1 MRPAKPV
8 FSQSFAAF
16 AGTLAFFIAAGTLPL
31 SAQQATPATG
41 GNARTNAAPRQ
52 AAKKLFVRNLI
63 FKNEGGPEIDEA
75 LIAAHVS
82 LKPGSEYTRPEQSK
96 TIRSLFETGLF
107 DFVTVDPI
115 LDPEQETLDIQIS
128 YVARPL
134 LVGIYFEGNK
144 EWEGGTPEA
153 QSEYEQ
159 IIVNDYDSTKPDS
172 ENAVIGFF
180 RGKLIK
186 ECTDAGMTVGA
197 PLDRSLVMRSA
208 EKIKKKY
215 EAKFPFVKV
224 SPQIKVDKEKG
235 TATVTFVIEENLNTR
250 ITEIK
255 FIGNKSFDDMTL
267 RNVMQTSTWA
277 YTFDFSEWPG
287 NRFLKFSPIRDLG
300 RFNYATYQRDLVEL
314 TNFYQNNGFLDV
326 QVYGQPREELE
337 EGYSFVNNTETEGDL
352 PLEITISEGMR
363 YFVDEIQICGNDL
376 GKEHARF
383 SQQAIVAM
391 LAQYSP
397 RGVRRGDDVY
407 HDLLFPGMAYSPRAV
422 EVATEKIRD
431 YYGQVGYLNCR
442 VSVTREPDVDT
453 GKVVVK
459 FKIVEG
465 EKSYLRSVKIEGN
478 TTTKSEIILRELVLA
493 PGEVFDMVRMKT
505 SESRLKNT
513 SYFRQPNGQS
523 TISLRPADTPIPGQK
538 DLVVSVT
545 EAPTGSFNFGGGFST
560 VESLSAYIEFSE
572 SNFDIFNYRN
582 YFRGGGQK
590 FRFRIQ
596 VGTNSSTIEQ
606 SFEEPMVFGREIA
619 VGYDAYYKSDSYV
632 SSSYNTVDAGVK
644 IYGRR
649 RLFERVYGTL
659 YYKIDNYEIKDI
671 EWDVPQFIW
680 DEAGYTL
687 LSRGGLSL
695 SRDTRDSYLFPNS
708 GTKIVFTNE
717 LVGGPF
723 GGDCTY
729 YKMRLDAARWFPI
742 FDYQDQTVKLRMR
755 ADTAHAFGDSYV
767 PFFEKIKYG
776 GPYNLR
782 GFRYAHVG
790 PFVEDEPL
798 GGDSGAFISAEYTI
812 KLLEQLRFALFYDGG
827 FVNEDS
833 FDFSPREWNDD
844 VGFGFRMLVW
854 GALLNLDIG
863 FPIHTSEENDDGMR
877 FNISFG
883 TSF

>member
-1 MRPAKPV
+1 MRPITPAL
-8 FSQSFAAF
+8 SQSVAAF
-16 AGTLAFFIAAGTLPL
+16 AGTLTFFIAAGTLPL
-31 SAQQATPATG
+31 EAQQADSSANSAST
-41 GNARTNAAPRQ
+41 RK
-52 AAKKLFVRNLI
+52 AAKKLFVRNIL
-63 FKNEGGPEIDEA
+63 FKNEGGPAIDEA
-75 LIAAHVS
+75 LISAHVS
-82 LKPGSEYTRPEQSK
+82 LKTGDEYTRSEQSK
-96 TIRSLFETGLF
+96 TIRSLFDTGLF

-115 LDPEQETLDIQIS
+115 LDPEKETLDIQIS

-153 QSEYEQ
+153 QSDYEQ

-172 ENAVIGFF
+172 ENAIFGFF

-197 PLDRSLVMRSA
+197 PLDRSLVMRAA

-215 EAKFPFVKV
+215 EAKFPFAKI
-224 SPQIKVDKEKG
+224 SPQIKVDKDRG
-235 TATVTFVIEENLNTR
+235 TATVTYVIEENLETR
-250 ITEIK
+250 VTEIK
-255 FIGNKSFDDMTL
+255 FIGNKSFDDKTL

-326 QVYGQPREELE
+326 QVYGQAREELE

-363 YFVDEIQICGNDL
+363 YFVSDIQVSGNDL
-376 GKEHARF
+376 GKDHARF

-407 HDLLFPGMAYSPRAV
+407 HDLLFSGMAYSPRAV

-459 FKIVEG
+459 FKISEG
-465 EKSYLRSVKIEGN
+465 EKSYLRSIKIEGN
-478 TTTKSEIILRELVLA
+478 TTTKSEVILRELVLA

-671 EWDVPQFIW
+671 EYDVPQFVW

-687 LSRGGLSL
+687 LSRGGISL

-708 GTKIVFTNE
+708 GTKIAFTNE

-729 YKMRLDAARWFPI
+729 YKMRLDAARWFPL
-742 FDYQDQTVKLRMR
+742 FDYQDQTLKLRMR
-755 ADTAHAFGDSYV
+755 ADTAHAFGNSYV

-782 GFRYAHVG
+782 GFRYAHVA
-790 PFVEDEPL
+790 PFVGDEPL
-798 GGDSGAFISAEYTI
+798 GGDSGAFVSAEYTI

-827 FVNEDS
+827 FVNADS
-833 FDFSPREWNDD
+833 FDFSPRNWNDD

-863 FPIHTSEENDDGMR
+863 FPIHTSPENDDGMR

>member
-31 SAQQATPATG
+31 SAQQATPATD

-250 ITEIK
+250 VTEIK

-363 YFVDEIQICGNDL
+363 YFVDEIQISGNDL

>member
-31 SAQQATPATG
+31 SAQQTTPATG
-41 GNARTNAAPRQ
+41 GNARTNATPRQ

-250 ITEIK
+250 VTEIK

-363 YFVDEIQICGNDL
+363 YFVDEIQISGNDL

-742 FDYQDQTVKLRMR
+742 FDYQDQTIKLRMR

>member
-75 LIAAHVS
+75 LIAAHVY

-115 LDPEQETLDIQIS
+115 LDSEQETLDIQIS

-250 ITEIK
+250 VTEIK

-363 YFVDEIQICGNDL
+363 YFVDEIQISGNDL

>member
-250 ITEIK
+250 VTEIK

-363 YFVDEIQICGNDL
+363 YFVDEIQISGNDL

-742 FDYQDQTVKLRMR
+742 FDYQDQTIKLRMR

>member
-1 MRPAKPV
+1 MRHHPLFLSRPHTAL
-8 FSQSFAAF
+8 
-16 AGTLAFFIAAGTLPL
+16 AGTLAFFVAAGTLL
-31 SAQQATPATG
+31 LPAETTAG
-41 GNARTNAAPRQ
+41 GNTPNTASRKE
-52 AAKKLFVRNLI
+52 AKKLFVRNI
-63 FKNEGGPEIDEA
+63 IIENEGGPTIDEA
-75 LIAAHVS
+75 FITAHVS
-82 LKPGSEYTRPEQSK
+82 LQPGDEYTRPEQSN
-96 TIRSLFETGLF
+96 TIRSLFETGRF
-107 DFVTVDPI
+107 DFVTVEPI
-115 LDPEQETLDIQIS
+115 LDPVNDTLDIRVS

-134 LVGIYFEGNK
+134 LIGIYFEGNK
-144 EWEGGTPEA
+144 EWDGGTPEA

-159 IIVNDYDSTKPDS
+159 IIVNDYDSAKSNSDNS
-172 ENAVIGFF
+172 LIEFF

-186 ECTDAGMTVGA
+186 ECTDAGMLVGM

-215 EAKFPFVKV
+215 ETKFPFAKVFPQVKV
-224 SPQIKVDKEKG
+224 DNEKG
-235 TATVTFVIEENLNTR
+235 TATVTFVIEENLDTR

-300 RFNYATYQRDLVEL
+300 RFNYATYRRDLVEL
-314 TNFYQNNGFLDV
+314 TKFYQNNGFLDA
-326 QVYGQPREELE
+326 QVYGQPLEELE
-337 EGYSFVNNTETEGDL
+337 AGYCRVNNAETEGDL

-363 YFVDEIQICGNDL
+363 YHVDEIQISGNQL

-383 SQQAIVAM
+383 SRDAIVAM

-397 RGVRRGDDVY
+397 RGVRRGDDAY
-407 HDLLFPGMAYSPRAV
+407 HDLLFSGMAYSPRAV
-422 EVATEKIRD
+422 EVAVEKIQE

-459 FKIVEG
+459 FKITEG
-465 EKSYLRSVKIEGN
+465 EKSYLRSIKIEGN
-478 TTTKSEIILRELVLA
+478 TTTKSEVILRELVLS

-513 SYFRQPNGQS
+513 SYFRQPTGQS

-545 EAPTGSFNFGGGFST
+545 EAPTGSINFGGGFST

-632 SSSYNTVDAGVK
+632 SSSYNTVDAGIK

-687 LSRGGLSL
+687 LSRGGISF
-695 SRDTRDSYLFPNS
+695 SRDTRDSYLFPNT
-708 GTKIVFTNE
+708 GTKVVFTNE

-729 YKMRLDAARWFPI
+729 YKMRLDAAHWFPI
-742 FDYQDQTVKLRMR
+742 FDYQYQTVKLRMR

-790 PFVEDEPL
+790 PFVDDEPL
-798 GGDSGAFISAEYTI
+798 GGDSGAFVSVEYTI

-827 FVNEDS
+827 FVNADS